1 MATRT
6 YAAGLRRDLDILE
19 VLSGEEAAHRGGL
32 GVLRVAELVGREK
45 TQVSRSLASLAEEG
59 LVERDPDQLAYR
71 LGWRLFALAARTAE
85 SRLVEVSAP
94 HLRRLV
100 AQIHET
106 VHLCVLRGGGVLTL
120 LSEAPRHAF
129 RGLGWEGVSVPAPRT
144 SAGRVLVSDL
154 DRAALAEWFPE
165 EELATAPPQQRIRTI
180 DHLVAELSW
189 IRAHGY
195 AKVDEEFEEG
205 LVGVSAPVRDF
216 RGQIVAAINVS
227 APKGRFGHKLDV
239 GGAATAAV
247 AQQLSRELGHD
258 PRDTRGRGPHR
269 GRAE

>member
-19 VLSGEEAAHRGGL
+19 VLSGEEAARRGGL
-32 GVLRVAELVGREK
+32 GVLRVADLVGREK

-71 LGWRLFALAARTAE
+71 LGWRLFAMAARTAE
-85 SRLVEVSAP
+85 ARLVEVAAP

-120 LSEAPRHAF
+120 VSEAPRHAF

-165 EELATAPPQQRIRTI
+165 EELRAAPPQQRIRTV
-180 DHLVAELSW
+180 DQLVAELAW
-189 IRAHGY
+189 ITAHGY

-216 RGQIVAAINVS
+216 RGQIVAAVNVS
-227 APKGRFGHKLDV
+227 APKGRFGHKLDA

-247 AQQLSRELGHD
+247 AQQLSRELGHR
-258 PRDTRGRGPHR
+258 PPGVSPQGSTRSG
-269 GRAE
+269 AE